1 MKTGMNRL
9 AWALFILRFF
19 RKEAGILDFGF

>member
-9 AWALFILRFF
+9 AWAYVCLRFF